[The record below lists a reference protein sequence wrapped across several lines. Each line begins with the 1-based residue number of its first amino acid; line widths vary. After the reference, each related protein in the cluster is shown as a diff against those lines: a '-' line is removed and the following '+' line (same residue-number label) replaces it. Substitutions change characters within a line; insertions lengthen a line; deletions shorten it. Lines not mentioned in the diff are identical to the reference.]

1 MRKSVKST
9 VNVLMNDQEWARLN
23 VLVMKRSN
31 EVGRP
36 PRTTVVVREAVAE
49 MADTDGQR
57 RYSVFHHPPRT
68 HNPRWT
74 ANEQH

>member
-9 VNVLMNDQEWARLN
+9 VNVLMNDQERERLN
-23 VLVMKRSN
+23 ALVMKRSN

-36 PRTTVVVREAVAE
+36 PRTTVVVREAVAA

-57 RYSVFHHPPRT
+57 RYSVFHPPA
-68 HNPRWT
+68 PDSQP
-74 ANEQH
+74 EVDCK